1 MEELKKRLEELK
13 EQIRENDYQYY
24 VLDDPKISDYEYDK
38 LMQEL
43 LDIEKAHPELLTADS
58 PSQRVGGEALSE
70 FPPYTHRNPLLSLGN
85 SYNEEDLREF
95 DRRVKSDLGV
105 DTVEYVVEYKIDGL
119 SVALSYENGVLV
131 TGATRGDGYIGE
143 NVTNNIRTVKNIPL
157 KLRKTETLMEAR
169 GEVYLPR
176 AAFERLNKQREENG
190 EPLFANPRNAAAGSL
205 RQLNPKIAAERDLR
219 AIIYNLLYLE
229 GADSKTP

>member
-1 MEELKKRLEELK
+1 MSEPL
-13 EQIRENDYQYY
+13 
-24 VLDDPKISDYEYDK
+24 VSSDIDE
-38 LMQEL
+38 
-43 LDIEKAHPELLTADS
+43 I
-58 PSQRVGGEALSE
+58 
-70 FPPYTHRNPLLSLGN
+70 
-85 SYNEEDLREF
+85 
-95 DRRVKSDLGV
+95 
-105 DTVEYVVEYKIDGL
+105 VEYKIDGL

-205 RQLNPKIAAERDLR
+205 PTI
-219 AIIYNLLYLE
+219 
-229 GADSKTP
+229 